1 MSSTIKYNQ
10 NSTNQQVP
18 PFRAIDFFCGAGG
31 MSYGLQKAGL
41 QILAGIDVDEK
52 CRRTYEANVKGAE
65 FLAEDV
71 SSLGASTLM
80 THLSIQPYDDD
91 LLLVGCS
98 PCQYWSKVNTDKTKS
113 RQSAFLLDEFS
124 RFVSELRPGWVVIE
138 NVPGI
143 VNKKGTVLP
152 SFLRMLRS
160 IDYQV
165 AHGLLDLSLYGVPQ
179 TRHRFLLVATRL
191 AIEPTLPTSTKSTVR
206 SVRDCLGNDNGFD
219 TVPAGHQDNS
229 WFMHTVSALSEIN
242 LLRIRR
248 TPKDG
253 GDRKAWSDDP
263 NLKVAAYE
271 GCASNQFAD
280 VYSRMA
286 WDRPA
291 PTITTRFNSF
301 SNGRFGHP
309 EEDRA
314 ISLRE
319 GATLQTFPKTFRF
332 FGPTQCV
339 AKQIGNAVPPAF
351 AKLLGR
357 YLVKQHNKTKEL

>member
-1 MSSTIKYNQ
+1 MTNIIYKQ
-10 NSTNQQVP
+10 NRKDEQVTP
-18 PFRAIDFFCGAGG
+18 LRAIDFFCGAGG

-52 CRRTYEANVKGAE
+52 CQLTYEANVKNAR
-65 FLAEDV
+65 FLLEDV
-71 SSLGASTLM
+71 SILEASTLK
-80 THLSIQPYDDD
+80 THLGIQSYDDN

-113 RQSAFLLDEFS
+113 RQSAFLLEEFS
-124 RFVSELRPGWVVIE
+124 RFVTELRPGWVVIE

-152 SFLRMLRS
+152 SFLQLLQNLG
-160 IDYQV
+160 YQST
-165 AHGLLDLSLYGVPQ
+165 HGMLDLSLYGVPQ

-191 AIEPTLPTSTKSTVR
+191 ALEPTLPTSKKSSIR
-206 SVRDCLGNDNGFD
+206 SVRDCIGHHNGFD
-219 TVPAGHQDNS
+219 SVPAGHQDS
-229 WFMHTVSALSEIN
+229 SYFMHTVSALSEIN
-242 LLRIRR
+242 LLRIQR

-253 GDRKAWSDDP
+253 GDRRAWSCDP
-263 NLKVAAYE
+263 HLRVAAYE
-271 GCASNQFAD
+271 GYATNQFAD

-319 GATLQTFPKTFRF
+319 GATLQTFPKKFRF
-332 FGPTQCV
+332 FGPAQCV

-357 YLVKQHNKTKEL
+357 HIIKQHHKIKEQ